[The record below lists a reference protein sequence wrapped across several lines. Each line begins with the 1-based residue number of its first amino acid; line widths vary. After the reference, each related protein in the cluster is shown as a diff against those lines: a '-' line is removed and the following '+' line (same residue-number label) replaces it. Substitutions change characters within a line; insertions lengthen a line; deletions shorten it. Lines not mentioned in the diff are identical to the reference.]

1 MYEPE
6 TASICYCGH
15 IIVSTG
21 LPLKELVPDMNR
33 RAKWNLSNEQLDD
46 AQRNIL
52 MWEDKS
58 LGDCRHLDDLDKPLD
73 QALAELADGVVI
85 IFQKH
90 CNLYTEPKPNLK
102 TVVEYFRDKENRQDV
117 QFVNRSEPEHPG
129 FVIRLNQR
137 QHYKELAEEA
147 GRVLNR
153 DPRLIQFFKSTQF
166 TRDQAGAPIRST
178 ETKNIEEMIFIP
190 QNSRDT
196 RRIRKK
202 IFYQNIDIPI
212 EDFETKRSILVKFVH
227 PDLTDDDIVVHV
239 NKNSVVSDL
248 LFEVKNKITGIDNKK
263 LRLIE
268 YVNSRIVTIHPENEN
283 LSDQTNLGATNK
295 QFRVEAV
302 PDDQLKFSPGEVL
315 IQVCHFNNA
324 IQSNFGIPI
333 LVKIK
338 NSEKI
343 IDVRQRIQKTLD
355 VPDKDFVKWKMALI
369 TNSSPKYYSELNDNE
384 LVQTSQFHIQTR
396 DGVPLVYNRIWIGL
410 DHPNRQRKDR
420 PNHRGPT
427 IEKALKIHN

>member
-1 MYEPE
+1 
-6 TASICYCGH
+6 
-15 IIVSTG
+15 
-21 LPLKELVPDMNR
+21 
-33 RAKWNLSNEQLDD
+33 
-46 AQRNIL
+46 
-52 MWEDKS
+52 
-58 LGDCRHLDDLDKPLD
+58 
-73 QALAELADGVVI
+73 
-85 IFQKH
+85 
-90 CNLYTEPKPNLK
+90 
-102 TVVEYFRDKENRQDV
+102 
-117 QFVNRSEPEHPG
+117 
-129 FVIRLNQR
+129 
-137 QHYKELAEEA
+137 
-147 GRVLNR
+147 VLNR

-202 IFYQNIDIPI
+202 IFYQKIDIPI

-302 PDDQLKFSPGEVL
+302 PDDQV
-315 IQVCHFNNA
+315 
-324 IQSNFGIPI
+324 
-333 LVKIK
+333 
-338 NSEKI
+338 
-343 IDVRQRIQKTLD
+343 
-355 VPDKDFVKWKMALI
+355 
-369 TNSSPKYYSELNDNE
+369 
-384 LVQTSQFHIQTR
+384 
-396 DGVPLVYNRIWIGL
+396 
-410 DHPNRQRKDR
+410 
-420 PNHRGPT
+420 
-427 IEKALKIHN
+427 